1 MWIFYPRY
9 KRYASWPAV
18 LWCRLRGHPVSS
30 YFYSGDVARCIDC
43 GDTQFISERNR
54 KRGG

>member
-18 LWCRLRGHPVSS
+18 LWCRLHGHPVSS